1 MRRRRLEWLWRKAYT
16 CFANRMHITRY
27 GLLMHIGASRK
38 EAGRDFGL
46 IRISLPN
53 PREPANEN
61 MSHFSLDRERLR

>member
-1 MRRRRLEWLWRKAYT
+1 MAVEKPARAL
-16 CFANRMHITRY
+16 ANRKHITRY
-27 GLLMHIGASRK
+27 GLLMHIGALRK